1 MPVNGKRL
9 STFSRVISAWCT
21 GLFFLGYATNI
32 FASEGPQRIVSIN
45 VCTDQLVALLAEKD
59 RIVSLSHLANDP
71 YSSWLGTFVDELILN
86 HGTAEEVIA
95 LSPDLVVTTSFGF
108 RPTISILRKLGYP
121 VLELPIAKNLDDVS
135 TNLVLLASAIG
146 DNEKTQAVIRQFNS
160 EVSSQ
165 AIPLN
170 SQLPLFVSYEANG
183 WTMGENSLANN
194 VAQMAGFETIGSRL
208 DFSGGLKVDLE
219 KLLTIKPDLIELGY
233 QWREAPALVSQNL
246 WHPALQELLK
256 RTTLINIPDS
266 LWLCGSPK
274 TLDALH
280 ILQQAREEL

>member
-1 MPVNGKRL
+1 MKISVIGSGYVGL
-9 STFSRVISAWCT
+9 VTGACFSE
-21 GLFFLGYATNI
+21 FGYEVVCIDKDSKKIDLLKKNI
-32 FASEGPQRIVSIN
+32 I
-45 VCTDQLVALLAEKD
+45 
-59 RIVSLSHLANDP
+59 
-71 YSSWLGTFVDELILN
+71 
-86 HGTAEEVIA
+86 
-95 LSPDLVVTTSFGF
+95 
-108 RPTISILRKLGYP
+108 
-121 VLELPIAKNLDDVS
+121 PIAKNLDDVS

-146 DNEKTQAVIRQFNS
+146 DNEKTQAVIEQFNN

-165 AIPLN
+165 TVPSN

-208 DFSGGLKVDLE
+208 GFSGGLKVDLE

-233 QWREAPALVSQNL
+233 QWSEAPALVSQNL

-266 LWLCGSPK
+266 LWLCGSTK

-280 ILQQAREEL
+280 ILQQAREAL

>member
-1 MPVNGKRL
+1 
-9 STFSRVISAWCT
+9 
-21 GLFFLGYATNI
+21 
-32 FASEGPQRIVSIN
+32 
-45 VCTDQLVALLAEKD
+45 
-59 RIVSLSHLANDP
+59 LANDP
-71 YSSWLGTFVDELILN
+71 YSSWLGTFVDGLVLN

-108 RPTISILRKLGYP
+108 RPTISILKKLGYP

-146 DNEKTQAVIRQFNS
+146 DNEITQAVIGQFNR

-165 AIPLN
+165 TVPLN

-183 WTMGENSLANN
+183 WTMGENSLTNN

-233 QWREAPALVSQNL
+233 QWSEAPALVSQNL

-256 RTTLINIPDS
+256 RTTLINIPDA

-280 ILQQAREEL
+280 ILQQAREAL